1 MIGRETCRLEAAYCG
16 DAAQIEAGEKPVSDL
31 LRLGEYLPRD
41 AVNEMT
47 ALCRREIV
55 MARIKLASDDR
66 LSAARQRELWSIVDC
81 QEWFLKFVADDFH
94 AELEQIDRE
103 LEQELRA

>member
-1 MIGRETCRLEAAYCG
+1 
-16 DAAQIEAGEKPVSDL
+16 
-31 LRLGEYLPRD
+31 
-41 AVNEMT
+41 MT
-47 ALCRREIV
+47 ALCWREIV
-55 MARIKLASDDR
+55 MARIKLASDER